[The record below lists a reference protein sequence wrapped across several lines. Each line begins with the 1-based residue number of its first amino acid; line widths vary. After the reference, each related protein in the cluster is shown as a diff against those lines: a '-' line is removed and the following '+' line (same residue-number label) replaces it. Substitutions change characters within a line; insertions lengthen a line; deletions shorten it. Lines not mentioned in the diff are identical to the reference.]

1 MATTAPPVVT
11 PPATTAPGHTLS
23 GVERRGIGAWLT
35 TPDHKKIGI
44 LYMVS
49 TFLFFCLGGLA
60 ALLVRT
66 QRALPEP
73 PPFQPELYNQIFTMH
88 ATVMIFL
95 FIIPFGVGG
104 LGNYLVPLMIGARDM
119 AFPKINALSFWM
131 ILPAG
136 LLILSGFFFPD
147 PSQTYPT
154 GAAEAG
160 WTSYPT
166 LSARGPF
173 GQSLWLVGV
182 FILGSSSILGSMNFL
197 VTILNMRTPGMTMH
211 RLPLFVWAML
221 TTSFIQLVAT
231 PALAAVLLMLL
242 ADRHIGTHFFDP
254 AGGGDVLGYQHG
266 FWFYSHPAVYIM
278 ILPYFGLISETLQVF
293 SRKPIFGYKAVAY
306 STAAIGVLG
315 FLVWA
320 HHMFTVGLPVISQ
333 TFFMFMTMLI
343 AIPTG
348 IKIFNWAATLWG
360 GHLQFKAPLL
370 FALGFLT
377 MFVIGGLSGVYSAVV
392 PVAYEIHDPYFIVA
406 HIHYVL
412 FGGSVFALFA
422 GVYYWFPKV
431 TGRLYS
437 ESLAAWHF
445 WLMLV
450 GFNLTFFP
458 MHILGVMGMQRR
470 IATYPIETGFL
481 PWNLVETAGAFL
493 LGFSMLIF
501 FWNAIVSWSR
511 GAQAGND
518 PWLAN
523 TLEWVTT
530 SPPPAYNFGS
540 LPRIRSERPLRDLRL
555 AALGG
560 DGLQAARPR
569 PELESGAAT
578 PTVSH

>member
-1 MATTAPPVVT
+1 MAVTAPPVARPETIAV
-11 PPATTAPGHTLS
+11 PSPIVAF
-23 GVERRGIGAWLT
+23 ERRGIGAWLT

-44 LYMVS
+44 MYMVS
-49 TFLFFCLGGLA
+49 TFVFFLLGGLA
-60 ALLVRT
+60 AMLVRL
-66 QRALPEP
+66 QLALPEA
-73 PPFQPELYNQIFTMH
+73 PPFAPETYNQIFTIH

-119 AFPKINALSFWM
+119 AFPKINALSFW
-131 ILPAG
+131 LVPPAG

-147 PSQTYPT
+147 PTGKFQT
-154 GAAEAG
+154 GAADAG
-160 WTSYPT
+160 WTSYPP
-166 LSARGPF
+166 LSVHGPF

-182 FILGSSSILGSMNFL
+182 FILGASSILGSMNFL

-221 TTSFIQLVAT
+221 TTSFIQLIAT
-231 PALAAVLLMLL
+231 PALAAALLMVLL
-242 ADRHIGTHFFDP
+242 DRHIGTHFFDP

-278 ILPYFGLISETLQVF
+278 ILPYFGIVSEVLQVF

-333 TFFMFMTMLI
+333 SFFMLMTMLI

-360 GHLQFKAPLL
+360 GHLNFKTPLL
-370 FALGFLT
+370 FTVGFLT
-377 MFVIGGLSGVYSAVV
+377 MFVIGGISGVYSAVV
-392 PVAYEIHDPYFIVA
+392 PVDYELHDTYFVVA

-412 FGGSVFALFA
+412 FGGSVFAVFA
-422 GVYYWFPKV
+422 GAYYWFPKI

-437 ESLAAWHF
+437 ESLGAWHF
-445 WLMLV
+445 WLMLI
-450 GFNLTFFP
+450 GFNVTFFP
-458 MHILGVMGMQRR
+458 MHILGVTGMQRR
-470 IATYPIETGFL
+470 IATYPVETGFL
-481 PWNLVETAGAFL
+481 PLNLVETAGAFL
-493 LGFSMLIF
+493 LGMSVVICV
-501 FWNAIVSWSR
+501 WNLWASWKSGAI
-511 GAQAGND
+511 AGND

-523 TLEWVTT
+523 TLEWLTT
-530 SPPPAYNFGS
+530 SPPPVYNFAS

-555 AALGG
+555 AALSGNG
-560 DGLQAARPR
+560 HRPR
-569 PELESGAAT
+569 PALESGQSA
-578 PTVSH
+578 PTAH